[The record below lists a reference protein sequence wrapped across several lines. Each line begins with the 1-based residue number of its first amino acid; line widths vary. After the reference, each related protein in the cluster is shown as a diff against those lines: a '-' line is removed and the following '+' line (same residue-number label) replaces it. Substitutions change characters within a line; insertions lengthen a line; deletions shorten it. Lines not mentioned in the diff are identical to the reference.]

1 MKRYACVII
10 MLAAAFG
17 ALAQE
22 KAPNAVRAVD
32 MLAKKQ
38 YAEAKA
44 IVDQVPNHE
53 KTKLDPKSWF
63 HRGIVYVALDTAK
76 GFAKGNEGYTETGIK
91 AFNTADSLAGP
102 KASRLSAFDKNA
114 GVAISRANLEMGFR
128 NVFITRGDN
137 AFKNEQFE
145 ESMVQL
151 DKSLAIQKDTLIYL
165 YAAAAAQNA
174 NNTDRAINYLDQY
187 VAGGGKDPLA
197 VQRKIS
203 LIYVEKK
210 DYERALVDIR
220 KAQKA
225 NPQDSWLVEMELQ
238 CLLDLTR
245 YEEAA
250 KTVDQMLKTKPNDVK
265 LIMLKGNLLD
275 ATDKPAEA
283 ISQYRRAR
291 ELDPSN
297 FDANAMMAEYATKE
311 YRKVKQEMDGL
322 DPKKDSKKMFEMDK
336 LYVEKLKAAAAE
348 WEKCEK
354 LKPEEVG
361 VLENLQL
368 IYYLVDDKAGQ
379 ERMKKKLKQ

>member
-1 MKRYACVII
+1 MKRFACVMI
-10 MLAAAFG
+10 MVAATFASM
-17 ALAQE
+17 AQE

-38 YAEAKA
+38 FAEAKA
-44 IVDQVPNHE
+44 IVDQVPVHE
-53 KTKLDPKSWF
+53 KTKLDPKAWF
-63 HRGIVYVALDTAK
+63 HRAIVYCALDTAK
-76 GFAKGNEGYTETGIK
+76 GFAKGTEGYTETGIK

-102 KASRLSAFDKNA
+102 KASRLSAFDKNS
-114 GVAISRANLEMGFR
+114 GVAISRANLEMAFR

-174 NNTDRAINYLDQY
+174 NNADRAISYLDQY
-187 VAGGGKDPLA
+187 LDGGGKDPQSI
-197 VQRKIS
+197 QRKIS

-220 KAQKA
+220 KAQKQ
-225 NPQDSWLVEMELQ
+225 NPQDSWLIEMELQ

-245 YEEAA
+245 YDEAG
-250 KTVDQMLKTKPNDVK
+250 KTVDQMMKTKPNDVK

-283 ISQYRRAR
+283 TEQYRRAR

-311 YRKVKQEMDGL
+311 YRRVKQQMDVL

-336 LYVEKLKAAAAE
+336 L
-348 WEKCEK
+348 
-354 LKPEEVG
+354 
-361 VLENLQL
+361 
-368 IYYLVDDKAGQ
+368 
-379 ERMKKKLKQ
+379 

>member
-1 MKRYACVII
+1 
-10 MLAAAFG
+10 MLMVAATAVV
-17 ALAQE
+17 AQD

-32 MLAKKQ
+32 MLAKGQ

-63 HRGIVYVALDTAK
+63 HRAIVYISLDTAK
-76 GFAKGNEGYTETGIK
+76 GYSKGNEGYTETGIK

-102 KASRLSAFDKNA
+102 KASRLTAFDKKA
-114 GVAISRANLEMGFR
+114 AMALGRGALEMGFR
-128 NVFITRGDN
+128 NVFITRGDQ

-145 ESMVQL
+145 ESMIQL
-151 DKSLAIQKDTLIYL
+151 EKSIAIQKDTLIYL
-165 YAAAAAQNA
+165 YTAAAAQNA
-174 NNTDRAINYLDQY
+174 NNPDKAIDFLDKYL
-187 VAGGGKDPLA
+187 AGGGKDPNA

-210 DYERALVDIR
+210 DYERALKDIR
-220 KAQKA
+220 ESRKAF
-225 NPQDSWLVEMELQ
+225 PQDSWLVEMELQ
-238 CLLDLTR
+238 CLLDLTK
-245 YEEAA
+245 YEEAG
-250 KTVDQMLKTKPNDVK
+250 KTVDQMMVSKPNDVK

-283 ISQYRRAR
+283 IVQYRRAR

-311 YRKVKQEMDGL
+311 YRRVKSEMDGL
-322 DPKKDSKKMFEMDK
+322 DPKKDRAKLFEMDK
-336 LYVEKLKAAAAE
+336 LYVEKLKVAAAE

-354 LKPEEVG
+354 LKPEETG